1 MSNLDVA
8 VLTINHSDANLLHH
22 PLHYGTQ
29 VNLSRTLIVFPVIY
43 VRNVPFGYQDV
54 LIDALII
61 PLPTAYIPLKKVTQ
75 GGFLTLAYRII
86 PVTKTRAGSTN
97 GLNKVVNYYI
107 IFHIGIIKSVSP
119 ALPKY
124 NIRVPARA

>member
-1 MSNLDVA
+1 MGNLDVA
-8 VLTINHSDANLLHH
+8 VLTINYSDANLLHY

-29 VNLSRTLIVFPVIY
+29 VNLACSLIVFPVIY

-61 PLPTAYIPLKKVTQ
+61 PLPTAYIPLKKVTH

-119 ALPKY
+119 ALPEH

>member
-1 MSNLDVA
+1 MGNLDVA

-22 PLHYGTQ
+22 PLHYRAQ
-29 VNLSRTLIVFPVIY
+29 VNLARTLIVFPVVY

-61 PLPTAYIPLKKVTQ
+61 PLPTAYIPLKKVTH

-119 ALPKY
+119 ALPEY
-124 NIRVPARA
+124 ETRVPARA